1 MLNTFYKMSN
11 FEKKT
16 LEDGSVNP
24 KYVNLLDEDPTIS
37 GQKYVCVS
45 FVSPE
50 TILKKKEMFLFERF
64 VQDWDYTKSLKVF
77 TEFLGLISHNYN
89 INMKELADEFN
100 EFLSEEAPALRK
112 ELSVE
117 DDFKNFLDMN
127 EEKLTGEFSREH
139 AFQTNVR
146 GLKIRGAFATE
157 YEAEARCKKLREMD
171 PHHDIFV
178 GPVGVWIPWEP
189 DAYKTGRLEYAEEKL
204 NELHKQ
210 KLLNQEKAKLEFEN
224 RKKKMTEKAILENIK
239 KAEESGNVLTQTLN
253 EEGKLI
259 GVKETVNFEER
270 EVADSTLRD
279 ELFKTAVENAKK
291 RDADK

>member
-16 LEDGSVNP
+16 LEDGSDNP
-24 KYVNLLDEDPTIS
+24 KYVNLLDEDPVLS

-50 TILKKKEMFLFERF
+50 TILKKKEMFLFENF
-64 VQDWDYTKSLKVF
+64 VRDWDYTKSLKIF
-77 TEFLGLISHNYN
+77 TEFLGLVSHNYN
-89 INMKELADEFN
+89 IKMEDLANDFN
-100 EFLSEEAPALRK
+100 DFLKEEAPVLRK

-117 DDFKNFLDMN
+117 DDFKNFIDMH
-127 EEKLTGEFSREH
+127 EERLTNEFSRAH

-146 GLKIRGAFATE
+146 GLKIRGVFATE

-171 PHHDIFV
+171 PNHDIFV
-178 GPVGVWIPWEP
+178 GPVGIWIPWEP

-224 RKKKMTEKAILENIK
+224 RKKKMTEKAILENVK
-239 KAEESGNVLTQTLN
+239 KAEETGNVLTQTLDN
-253 EEGKLI
+253 EGKLV
-259 GVKETVNFEER
+259 GVRETVNFEER
-270 EVADSTLRD
+270 EVADTNIRD

-291 RDADK
+291 RDAAK

>member
-1 MLNTFYKMSN
+1 MTD

-16 LEDGSVNP
+16 LADGSINP
-24 KYVNLLDEDPTIS
+24 KYVNLLDEDPPIS

-50 TILKKKEMFLFERF
+50 TILKKKEMFMFEKF

-77 TEFLGLISHNYN
+77 TEFLGLVSHNYN
-89 INMKELADEFN
+89 INMKELADDFN
-100 EFLSEEAPALRK
+100 DFLQEEAPALRK

-117 DDFKNFLDMN
+117 DDFKNFMDMH
-127 EEKLTGEFSREH
+127 EERLTNEFSRDH

-171 PHHDIFV
+171 PNHDIFV
-178 GPVGVWIPWEP
+178 GPVGIWIPWEP

-224 RKKKMTEKAILENIK
+224 RKKRMTEKAVLENMK
-239 KAEESGNVLTQTLN
+239 KAEETGNVLTQTMDK
-253 EEGKLI
+253 EGNLI

-270 EVADSTLRD
+270 EVADPVFRE

-291 RDADK
+291 REGK

>member
-16 LEDGSVNP
+16 LEDGSTNP
-24 KYVNLLDEDPTIS
+24 KYVNLLDEDPAIS

-50 TILKKKEMFLFERF
+50 TILKKKEIFLFEKF
-64 VQDWDYTKSLKVF
+64 VHDWDYTKSLKVF

-89 INMKELADEFN
+89 INMKDLANDFN
-100 EFLSEEAPALRK
+100 DFLQEEAPALRK

-117 DDFKNFLDMN
+117 DDYKNFLDMH
-127 EEKLTGEFSREH
+127 EERLTNEFSREH

-146 GLKIRGAFATE
+146 GMKIRGSFATE

-210 KLLNQEKAKLEFEN
+210 KLLNQQNAKLEFEN
-224 RKKKMTEKAILENIK
+224 RKKKMTEKAILDNMK
-239 KAEESGNVLTQTLN
+239 KAQESGNVLTQTLDN
-253 EEGKLI
+253 EGKLI
-259 GVKETVNFEER
+259 GVRETVNFEER
-270 EVADSTLRD
+270 EVADTNLRD
-279 ELFKTAVENAKK
+279 ELFKTAVENARK
-291 RDADK
+291 RDSEK

>member
-1 MLNTFYKMSN
+1 MTG

-16 LEDGSVNP
+16 LDDGSDNP
-24 KYVNLLDEDPTIS
+24 KYVNLLDEDPPIS

-50 TILKKKEMFLFERF
+50 TILKKKEMFMFEKF

-77 TEFLGLISHNYN
+77 TEFLGLVSHNYN
-89 INMKELADEFN
+89 INMKELADDFN
-100 EFLSEEAPALRK
+100 DFLQEEAPVLRK

-117 DDFKNFLDMN
+117 DDFKNFMDLH
-127 EEKLTGEFSREH
+127 EERLTTEFSRDH

-171 PHHDIFV
+171 PNHDIFV
-178 GPVGVWIPWEP
+178 GPVGIWIPWEP

-210 KLLNQEKAKLEFEN
+210 KLINQEKAKLEFEN
-224 RKKKMTEKAILENIK
+224 RKKRMTEKAVLENIK
-239 KAEESGNVLTQTLN
+239 KAEESGNVLTQTMDK
-253 EEGKLI
+253 EGKLI
-259 GVKETVNFEER
+259 GVRETVNFEER
-270 EVADSTLRD
+270 EVADPVLRE
-279 ELFKTAVENAKK
+279 ELFKAAVENAKK
-291 RDADK
+291 REGK